1 MGDLGIE
8 VLGEFI
14 GTFILILLG
23 DGVVAGDVLKRT
35 KSNNT
40 GWVLITLG
48 WGLAVTMGV
57 FVSGYMSP
65 AHLNPAVTI
74 AMAVNGATP
83 WASVLPYILGQMG
96 GAMLGA
102 AVVWTHYKPYFD
114 ATDDSGT
121 VLAVFSTA
129 PGIRDTVNSV
139 IGEAIGTFM
148 LVFGILSFG
157 MHEFADS
164 LNPIVVGLLI
174 VSIGMSLGG
183 TTGYAINPARDLG
196 PRIMHAILPIKT
208 KGDSDWG
215 YSWVP
220 VVGPIIGGVIAAV
233 LYGVIQNLI

>member
-1 MGDLGIE
+1 METSLGIQL
-8 VLGEFI
+8 LGEFI

-23 DGVVAGDVLKRT
+23 DGVVAADVLKKT

-40 GWVLITLG
+40 GWILITLG

-74 AMAVNGATP
+74 AMAVNGALP
-83 WASVLPYILGQMG
+83 WGSVLPYILGQMG

-157 MHEFADS
+157 MHEFAGG

-233 LYGVIQNLI
+233 LY